1 MQVFDSTFV
10 CDSYE
15 VELALEQQ
23 CDHDPKTVHHWCIDC
38 YENIHEKKYPRE
50 WDYLD

>member
-1 MQVFDSTFV
+1 MQSICSTFV
-10 CDSYE
+10 CASTK

-38 YENIHEKKYPRE
+38 CSNEAFEDHTSHDRMG
-50 WDYLD
+50 